1 MKILIIGGAT
11 TRTMRAHWAAHE
23 LGLDYESQLIGS
35 RTGETQTKEF
45 LALNPKAKIPVL
57 SHDGLVLTESAAII
71 YYLDQV
77 AGSFNT
83 AAGSLPSA
91 AGALPTAA
99 GALPTAAGAP
109 LIPTEPQTL
118 ARYQE
123 WQSYIL
129 MELDAQTLYIMRK
142 HGDLAHI
149 YGEAPVAMETAR
161 TGFNFQVKAAASALE
176 STPFLL
182 GDSFSGV
189 DILLTTVL
197 DWAVAYDFTLA
208 DSLLSYLERIQTRGA
223 YISARAHN
231 FSKPA
236 PS

>member
-11 TRTMRAHWAAHE
+11 TRTMRAHWAARE
-23 LGLDYESQLIGS
+23 LGLDYDSQLIGS

-45 LALNPKAKIPVL
+45 LKLNPKGKIPVL

-71 YYLDQV
+71 HYLDY
-77 AGSFNT
+77 
-83 AAGSLPSA
+83 AAGSLLSA
-91 AGALPTAA
+91 AGALV
-99 GALPTAAGAP
+99 
-109 LIPTEPQTL
+109 PTEPQAL

-123 WQSYIL
+123 WQSFIL

-149 YGEAPVAMETAR
+149 YGEAPVAMETAK
-161 TGFNFQVKAAASALE
+161 TGFNFQVKVAASALE

-208 DSLLSYLERIQTRGA
+208 DSLLGYLERMHAREA
-223 YISARAHN
+223 YLSARAHN
-231 FSKPA
+231 FSNPPA
-236 PS
+236 A